1 MTSRNLRRLVPLLA
15 GLLLAV
21 ALPAAANSTLPV
33 LHVAVV
39 GGPVMAGVWPELARR
54 ASKATGIPIELIA
67 AAPKETVVPVFQ
79 RGDADLLVIHG
90 SDETFQLLAAGDAAP
105 LRAWALNE
113 HVLVGPASDPAG
125 IADAP
130 DATEALRRIAAH
142 DAPLLAF
149 RDPGSFTIVQR
160 LWRQAGLRP
169 SPRQQL
175 YDDAE
180 RPQEVLLS
188 AARQGAYAVV
198 GHMPVAF
205 GKMPDAGLKVL
216 LKGDPAM
223 RRVFVVVEPGP
234 RHPADGSRRRLA
246 HRVADYLTG
255 PQGQADLVDADRTA
269 GGPWIFPL
277 SATGRRLPAAE

>member
-1 MTSRNLRRLVPLLA
+1 MTIHKLRRLAPLLCA
-15 GLLLAV
+15 LLLA
-21 ALPAAANSTLPV
+21 ASLPASAGSVPPT

-54 ASKATGIPIELIA
+54 ASRATGITIEQVA
-67 AAPKETVVPVFQ
+67 AGPKEIVVPAFR
-79 RGDADLLVIHG
+79 RGEADLLLIHG
-90 SDETFQLLAAGDAAP
+90 SDETFQLLAEGYAAP

-113 HVLVGPASDPAG
+113 HVLVGPAADPADVAG
-125 IADAP
+125 AP

-169 SPRQQL
+169 GPRQQR

-205 GKMPDAGLKVL
+205 GKMPDGGLKVL
-216 LKGDPAM
+216 VKGDPAM

-234 RHPADGSRRRLA
+234 RHSADTQRRRLA
-246 HRVADYLTG
+246 RRLADYLIG
-255 PQGQADLVDADRTA
+255 PRGQADLEAADHRA

-277 SATGRRLPAAE
+277 STTGQRLPATE